1 MKNIKTVISISLS
14 TLLVACAHHDNVRP
28 SDNGEHYVML
38 TSETKSEAGKEAINQ
53 SNNFC
58 EELDKKAYVLNE
70 SIEYKGTMP
79 EDEYLTSRNIA
90 TAVQSAGSTLWVL
103 GEKSV
108 DDLGAAIAIGAGI
121 AEDSMGQ
128 PYELK
133 MSFTCR

>member
-1 MKNIKTVISISLS
+1 MKNINTVISISLA
-14 TLLVACAHHDNVRP
+14 TLLVACDHHNNVRP

-38 TSETKSEAGKEAINQ
+38 TSELKSEAGEEAIKQ
-53 SNNFC
+53 SNHFC
-58 EELDKKAYVLNE
+58 DELGKKAYVLNE
-70 SIEYKGTMP
+70 SIEYKGSMP
-79 EDEYLTSRNIA
+79 EEDYLTSRNIA

-108 DDLGAAIAIGAGI
+108 DDLGAAMAIGAGI
-121 AEDSMGQ
+121 ADDSMGQ

>member
-1 MKNIKTVISISLS
+1 MKNIKTVISISLA
-14 TLLVACAHHDNVRP
+14 TLLVACAHHNNVRP

-38 TSETKSEAGKEAINQ
+38 TSELKSEAGEEAIKQ
-53 SNNFC
+53 SNHFC
-58 EELDKKAYVLNE
+58 DELGKKAYVLNE
-70 SIEYKGTMP
+70 SIEYKGSMP
-79 EDEYLTSRNIA
+79 EEDYLTSRNIA

-108 DDLGAAIAIGAGI
+108 DDLGAAMAIGAGI
-121 AEDSMGQ
+121 ADDSMGQ